1 MANDKPENRKR
12 RPVVFFTVA
21 VLASIL
27 VAVGA
32 MMLLINIL
40 ERKQEAKNPFYRVV
54 ELDDNTG
61 RSANLGKEFSTAI

>member
-1 MANDKPENRKR
+1 MANDKPEKRK

-21 VLASIL
+21 VLVSIL

-40 ERKQEAKNPFYRVV
+40 ERKQEGKNPFYRVV
-54 ELDDNTG
+54 ELDENTVDP
-61 RSANLGKEFSTAI
+61 EI